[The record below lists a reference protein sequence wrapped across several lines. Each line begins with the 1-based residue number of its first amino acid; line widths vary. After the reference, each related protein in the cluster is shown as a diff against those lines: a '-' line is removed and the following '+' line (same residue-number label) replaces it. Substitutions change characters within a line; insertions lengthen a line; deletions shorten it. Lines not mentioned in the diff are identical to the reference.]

1 MILEKNP
8 NRAQIFGLR
17 PFDFATLKQHTAQ
30 ITENT
35 TRVTIVLFLL
45 CLDLVAA
52 QSKRLAKR
60 N

>member
-8 NRAQIFGLR
+8 NRAQVFGLR

-35 TRVTIVLFLL
+35 TRVTMVLFLL
-45 CLDLVAA
+45 CLDLVVA
-52 QSKRLAKR
+52 
-60 N
+60 